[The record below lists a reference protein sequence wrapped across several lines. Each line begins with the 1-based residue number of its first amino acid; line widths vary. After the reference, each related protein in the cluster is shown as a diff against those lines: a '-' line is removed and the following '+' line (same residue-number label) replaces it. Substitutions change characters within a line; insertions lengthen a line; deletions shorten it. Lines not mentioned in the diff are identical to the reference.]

1 MSHER
6 CSTRGSPP
14 SPIPARP
21 RTSRAWKRVV
31 KGGTMPTYAM
41 LTTLGP
47 DGWATVREN
56 PERIREVTREVEGM
70 GLKVVAQYALMGQY
84 DFLNVIESPDEAT
97 MARAAIWL
105 GGGGR

>member
-1 MSHER
+1 
-6 CSTRGSPP
+6 
-14 SPIPARP
+14 
-21 RTSRAWKRVV
+21 
-31 KGGTMPTYAM
+31 MPTYAM

-56 PERIREVTREVEGM
+56 PDRIREVTREVEGM

-97 MARAAIWL
+97 MVRAAITL
-105 GGGGR
+105 AARGTMRTTTLQAISVDELIESLKSDG